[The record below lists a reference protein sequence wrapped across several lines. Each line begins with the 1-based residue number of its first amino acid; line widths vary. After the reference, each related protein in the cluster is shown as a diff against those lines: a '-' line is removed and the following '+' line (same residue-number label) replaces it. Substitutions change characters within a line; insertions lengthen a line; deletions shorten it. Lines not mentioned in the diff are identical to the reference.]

1 MWVTRLSA
9 QSFVTP
15 NQYGLSETRTDQ
27 ERFWVLYKTH
37 SEAVKKNCKVV
48 YRDIDTLTIEIPDDG
63 KTIPLSDVT
72 DFGNT
77 VFVVKNLSK
86 DFTLFSMQNALEKY
100 NAEINQI
107 EERKRVI
114 DTQKFI
120 LVIEDTVPWVRNRK
134 GYTYGHQRRDIVYVD
149 GGRVYG
155 SVVSSYMTK
164 ETHPQFSRAF
174 VKKNAK
180 VFKNL
185 TIIRDSIST
194 YKTFVLRIDN
204 QYNVTI
210 KNISIKTP
218 PNKLYGDAALRVEN
232 SYKVRLQSI
241 IIDGTY
247 SQVDNYGYG
256 ICMNNVSDIEINR
269 LKADANWGVFG
280 NNNINNVR
288 LKNCDINRFDIHCY
302 GKDVSF
308 ENCVFRRLYNQFSSI
323 YGKVI
328 FKKCEFIDFFPVLFE
343 SSYNAYTLFD
353 LYFNKCVV
361 YASPKRDCLIYGGNL
376 DGGRTNGRLEL
387 SQQAFPNLYIK
398 GLTVYLPKDS
408 NIFYIYRLS
417 SGHLRWPKDSIP
429 GVKVIKDFRYRE

>member
-134 GYTYGHQRRDIVYVD
+134 GYTYGHQRKDIVYVD

-164 ETHPQFSRAF
+164 ETHPQFARAF

-194 YKTFVLRIDN
+194 YKTFVIRIDN

-269 LKADANWGVFG
+269 LNADSNWGVFG

-376 DGGRTNGRLEL
+376 DGGRTNGRSEL